1 MIQFLLGGLAAVVK
15 VAGPVVANLA
25 TNLVAKLPTIV
36 ETAIKVLKTI
46 GPVVKAV
53 AEILNVLNPND
64 DLEELGMKTMQEGT
78 RPKMEDESM
87 EEYFDYLRNEVKLD
101 EERWKNITEE
111 DKLKANAIGVSMATA
126 AISEKTKVEV
136 SPDFL
141 LAMKKMEMS
150 ADHVAEYIKTFG
162 ENGIDSLDSLTG
174 YLRGE
179 LSGDEKK
186 NVLDVV
192 KETEGNLHPDFSN
205 GEILAEINSLKDKI
219 VD

>member
-46 GPVVKAV
+46 APVVKVV
-53 AEILNVLNPND
+53 AEILDILKPDD
-64 DLEELGMKTMQEGT
+64 DLEELGKKTMQEGT

-150 ADHVAEYIKTFG
+150 ADHVAEYIQTFG

-192 KETEGNLHPDFSN
+192 KETEGKLHPDFSN

-219 VD
+219 GD